1 MPIAL
6 SHVLHLM
13 CALQGGGWTAL
24 IYASRYGHKE
34 IAQYLVDKGAS
45 LDIKSVRVCECGV
58 R

>member
-13 CALQGGGWTAL
+13 CALQDNGNTAL
-24 IYASRYGHKE
+24 ICASANGNKE

-45 LDIKSVRVCECGV
+45 LDIKGVRVCECGV

>member
-13 CALQGGGWTAL
+13 CALQGGGNTAL
-24 IYASRYGHKE
+24 IWAIANGRKE

-45 LDIKSVRVCECGV
+45 LDIKGVRVCECGV